1 MGYFLSLSK
10 SATITWL
17 DTSEWLLLLF
27 GIVLVVG
34 IVGEIRLPD
43 WHHRLKTFEILVLV
57 GVLGELAA
65 DGGIFFF
72 SSHLQTISEAEKS
85 AQDMD
90 IANLG
95 AKTALAQL
103 AATIADAR
111 AKGFESQIADSN
123 ARVKTAEA
131 QVASANAASREAVA
145 RVAEASAKAEGFR
158 LDIAKANEN
167 ASNAQERAAK
177 LQLEGESLRKELSE
191 QGSRSNLFSGQEQ
204 ERFISRLRVF
214 AGQKVQFRICFV
226 AGGVYES
233 REFFK
238 LLQLAVK
245 KAGWSMV
252 GSGNLGMACQTTGI
266 WVGLNATAKASA
278 RTREA
283 AKALLG
289 ALASVPLAA
298 EMHPD
303 FNTDPRD
310 PDGPSAADPDIIIV
324 VVLLHPL

>member
-103 AATIADAR
+103 AAT
-111 AKGFESQIADSN
+111 
-123 ARVKTAEA
+123 
-131 QVASANAASREAVA
+131 
-145 RVAEASAKAEGFR
+145 
-158 LDIAKANEN
+158 
-167 ASNAQERAAK
+167 
-177 LQLEGESLRKELSE
+177 
-191 QGSRSNLFSGQEQ
+191 
-204 ERFISRLRVF
+204 
-214 AGQKVQFRICFV
+214 
-226 AGGVYES
+226 
-233 REFFK
+233 
-238 LLQLAVK
+238 
-245 KAGWSMV
+245 
-252 GSGNLGMACQTTGI
+252 
-266 WVGLNATAKASA
+266 
-278 RTREA
+278 
-283 AKALLG
+283 
-289 ALASVPLAA
+289 
-298 EMHPD
+298 
-303 FNTDPRD
+303 
-310 PDGPSAADPDIIIV
+310 
-324 VVLLHPL
+324 